1 MEVGD
6 HYRPTQGDYSGG
18 VYRVVGVTDAVT
30 LLRVTDADGRRVHPG
45 TLRSVQAA
53 TLESDFEPAEN
64 PDAGLSPGGA
74 VRNAVQGL
82 YWSVRRFLP

>member
-6 HYRPTQGDYSGG
+6 HYRSARGRHAGS
-18 VYRVVGVTDAVT
+18 VYRVVGAGDEVT
-30 LLRVTDADGRRVHPG
+30 LLRVADADGRRVHPG

-53 TLESDFEPAEN
+53 TLESDFEPAED
-64 PDAGLSPGGA
+64 PDAGVSPGAA
-74 VRNAVQGL
+74 VRNAAQGL